1 MCSINIIPH
10 SKFTHTV
17 LNKLVYNVMICFAL
31 RMFFLLPYRIRKQV
45 WCYVRSQRLPFLHE
59 LCFRQSFRCRLLN
72 IMANHLYMN
81 ENHVRQ
87 NRDKYIATFVK
98 LGLTSDL
105 DVLHVLKQGRD
116 VPSPETLDLLAAII
130 WQYSP
135 SFLQVSYTKFIEI
148 LDVYETI
155 AQHIP

>member
-1 MCSINIIPH
+1 
-10 SKFTHTV
+10 
-17 LNKLVYNVMICFAL
+17 MICFAL

-135 SFLQVSYTKFIEI
+135 SFLQVSYTKFIQI
-148 LDVYETI
+148 FDVYETI
-155 AQHIP
+155 AQRIP

>member
-1 MCSINIIPH
+1 M
-10 SKFTHTV
+10 
-17 LNKLVYNVMICFAL
+17 
-31 RMFFLLPYRIRKQV
+31 
-45 WCYVRSQRLPFLHE
+45 
-59 LCFRQSFRCRLLN
+59 
-72 IMANHLYMN
+72 
-81 ENHVRQ
+81 RQ